1 VPIGDAEGPLLSS
14 LWLVSAAGHAVPK
27 PNSDDL
33 RLITDHSAGI
43 HSLNSMIPQNDHP
56 TYPLDN
62 LHLLGE
68 ILISA
73 QDNDN
78 ASNLVLFKSDV
89 AEAYRL
95 MPMHPFWQVKQAVQ
109 IQGVLH
115 IDRCGVFG
123 GRKSG
128 DYSVSFHALVAWVAR
143 EIKDI
148 LDLSVYSSD
157 DFYGAND
164 ATDYTFYPPYN
175 QHLPSKQCRLLLLWD
190 ELGIPHK
197 PKKQVSGSPL
207 IIIGIEVDPNRLM
220 FTLSSDARRSLID
233 DISKFCQKRV
243 KRKGAKATGSSA
255 FSLKCW
261 QRLAGWLNWAFNI
274 YPLLC
279 PCLNHLYH
287 KIGKKDRAE
296 ELIFVN
302 SDVRSDLSWAAE
314 HLEQSDG
321 VHLLCSISWSPSEA
335 DTTLYC
341 DASLTGMGF
350 WYPELNIAF
359 HASNPPNFVPASSPA
374 KERILPYECLCV
386 VSALQHAAESMP
398 PHFRIV
404 IFTDSDNTV
413 AMFSSLRCLPWYN
426 PLLRYAVDLL
436 LSHDLQLCVLHVP
449 GHLNIIAD
457 FISRTHLS
465 DAIYASPGLEIL
477 PFEPPPLRLGPTL

>member
-1 VPIGDAEGPLLSS
+1 MPIGDAEGPLLSS

-148 LDLSVYSSD
+148 SDLSVYSD

-164 ATDYTFYPPYN
+164 AT
-175 QHLPSKQCRLLLLWD
+175 
-190 ELGIPHK
+190 G
-197 PKKQVSGSPL
+197 QVSGIISGISSRSPNPL
-207 IIIGIEVDPNRLM
+207 QLASRFYHRPPTRVPK
-220 FTLSSDARRSLID
+220 TLNMNL
-233 DISKFCQKRV
+233 FC
-243 KRKGAKATGSSA
+243 
-255 FSLKCW
+255 
-261 QRLAGWLNWAFNI
+261 
-274 YPLLC
+274 
-279 PCLNHLYH
+279 
-287 KIGKKDRAE
+287 
-296 ELIFVN
+296 
-302 SDVRSDLSWAAE
+302 
-314 HLEQSDG
+314 
-321 VHLLCSISWSPSEA
+321 
-335 DTTLYC
+335 
-341 DASLTGMGF
+341 LTG
-350 WYPELNIAF
+350 
-359 HASNPPNFVPASSPA
+359 V
-374 KERILPYECLCV
+374 
-386 VSALQHAAESMP
+386 
-398 PHFRIV
+398 
-404 IFTDSDNTV
+404 
-413 AMFSSLRCLPWYN
+413 LRTCCIW
-426 PLLRYAVDLL
+426 
-436 LSHDLQLCVLHVP
+436 
-449 GHLNIIAD
+449 
-457 FISRTHLS
+457 
-465 DAIYASPGLEIL
+465 
-477 PFEPPPLRLGPTL
+477 